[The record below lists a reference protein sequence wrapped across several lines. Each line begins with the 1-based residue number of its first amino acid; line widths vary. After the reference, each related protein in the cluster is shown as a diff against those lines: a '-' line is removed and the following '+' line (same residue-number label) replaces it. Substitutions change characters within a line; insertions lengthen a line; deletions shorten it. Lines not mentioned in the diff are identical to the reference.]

1 MNKFEN
7 NSSLAINFFKTNYI
21 KIIIFILVSLLIS
34 LFFTYIHLKKE
45 EKFFSKFQIIINKG
59 VDITSPNNSV
69 LNLNPFI
76 NDVLFYLEKNG
87 ITNKKILKSR
97 HANPI
102 IQLKIDHK
110 NLNDKGTDQYNK
122 LYQHIEDYKK
132 ELLIKIEKNIVML
145 TDSIQKKIEENED
158 LSEALEIEKIIY
170 LTKANELKRAIRNN
184 ELLYVNYDG
193 IIETARRT
201 AFYLKNTI
209 ISICISFIIII
220 IILWSKILLR
230 EIKKNS

>member
-1 MNKFEN
+1 M
-7 NSSLAINFFKTNYI
+7 
-21 KIIIFILVSLLIS
+21 SLLIS

-59 VDITSPNNSV
+59 VDIASPNNYV

-102 IQLKIDHK
+102 IQLEIDHK

-145 TDSIQKKIEENED
+145 TDSIQKKIEKNED
-158 LSEALEIEKIIY
+158 LSEALEIKKIIY

-193 IIETARRT
+193 VIETARRT
-201 AFYLKNTI
+201 AFYLKKYYNFNMHKFHYHNNYFMVQNI
-209 ISICISFIIII
+209 I
-220 IILWSKILLR
+220 KG
-230 EIKKNS
+230 N